1 MADIETSVLTWL
13 TTSTNVNKFT
23 SGQIYP
29 DVAPQGTRLPW
40 VTFTDVT
47 DDPDH
52 HMQGASGLSL
62 ALIQIDVWA
71 ASSVDRRTLANYI
84 KNRMDGVISATI
96 AGLSVDSIMLQRR
109 KNSYESPPDGS
120 ESGVFRQMMEFTF
133 KYREPLPTL
142 T

>member
-1 MADIETSVLTWL
+1 MADLETSIITWL

-23 SGQIYP
+23 NGQIYP
-29 DVAPQGTRLPW
+29 DVAPQGTPLPR
-40 VTFTDVT
+40 VTFIDIS

-52 HMQGASGLSL
+52 HMQGASGLSQ

-71 ASSVDRRTLANYI
+71 GSSVDRRTLANYI

-96 AGLSVDSIMLQRR
+96 AGLTVDSIMLLRR
-109 KNSYESPPDGS
+109 KNIYESPPDGS
-120 ESGVFRQMMEFTF
+120 ETGIYRQMMEFTF
-133 KYREPLPTL
+133 KYREPIPTL